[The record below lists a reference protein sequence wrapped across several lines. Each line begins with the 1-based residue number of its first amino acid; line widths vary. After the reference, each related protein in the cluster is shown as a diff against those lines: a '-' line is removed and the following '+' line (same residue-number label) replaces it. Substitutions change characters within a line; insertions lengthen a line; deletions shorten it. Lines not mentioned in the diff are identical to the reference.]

1 MIEKIVFDDW
11 RSFEEA
17 SLPIDQLT
25 VLIGANASGKSNALD
40 GIEFLRQSALGRDFT
55 SIFKGE
61 VGGRKGLRGG
71 LEWAARKPEKRFS
84 LGVIVQDKVSKE
96 RYEYKIAIRAEEL
109 RAVVENETLARLR
122 KDGKTTSIFHT
133 DPIEPETPSIV
144 GVLYNGKSGSKQ
156 DYARSSSL
164 LSQINKQVS
173 RKEITDAVA
182 AVVKDLASIFVLDP
196 VPSLMRGFTPLSET
210 LEPDGSNIAGLV
222 AALAPQEKKRF
233 EGALKKYIK
242 ELPERDIVRVFAERV
257 GKLQTDALLY
267 CEERWKDGEAPILVD
282 SRGMSDGTLRFLAI
296 ITALMTRPAGSLLII
311 EEIDNGLH
319 PSRSGALMRVLKELS
334 TSREIDI
341 IVTTHNPAFLNACG
355 PEMLPFIV
363 MATRESETGASIL
376 VLLEDLEGLDKL
388 MARGSLGTL
397 SEQGYLERALQ
408 RGVSR

>member
-1 MIEKIVFDDW
+1 
-11 RSFEEA
+11 
-17 SLPIDQLT
+17 
-25 VLIGANASGKSNALD
+25 
-40 GIEFLRQSALGRDFT
+40 
-55 SIFKGE
+55 
-61 VGGRKGLRGG
+61 
-71 LEWAARKPEKRFS
+71 
-84 LGVIVQDKVSKE
+84 
-96 RYEYKIAIRAEEL
+96 
-109 RAVVENETLARLR
+109 
-122 KDGKTTSIFHT
+122 
-133 DPIEPETPSIV
+133 
-144 GVLYNGKSGSKQ
+144 
-156 DYARSSSL
+156 
-164 LSQINKQVS
+164 
-173 RKEITDAVA
+173 
-182 AVVKDLASIFVLDP
+182 
-196 VPSLMRGFTPLSET
+196 MRGFTPLSET